1 MKGRLFVILSLLT
14 SLILSDSSCEKGNT
28 GKTKNMELSKCE
40 KAFFGDSIAVF
51 MLNKPQNGYRISFI
65 HSKQLDLMHFE
76 RGDSISQYC
85 AIHKLP
91 YELRYYEEDSVG
103 VFYVDIDFPIL
114 KLDTIGGTKDT
125 PDMFFMDMN
134 FDDEEEFVV
143 KHDGYNRFYYACFD
157 LVKGN
162 WESSCPGILEST
174 NTPPY
179 NNIVSG
185 IVEQPSYTVFDHK
198 KKTIYVY
205 ETMGC
210 CSYYE
215 TWAKYYE
222 GDMYGTEAKVKV
234 YKEVHHEWWGD
245 GTEHVET
252 YKLINDTLTLVK

>member
-1 MKGRLFVILSLLT
+1 MKGEIIVLLSLVI
-14 SLILSDSSCEKGNT
+14 SLIMSGCSCEKG
-28 GKTKNMELSKCE
+28 KIHNMEVSECE
-40 KAFFGDSIAVF
+40 KAFFGDSIAVL
-51 MLNKPQNGYRISFI
+51 MLNKPQNGYHISFI
-65 HSKQLDLMHFE
+65 HSKQLNLMHFE
-76 RGDSISQYC
+76 RGDSICQYC

-91 YELRYYEEDSVG
+91 FELRNYEEDSIG
-103 VFYVDIDFPIL
+103 VFNVDIDFPIL
-114 KLDTIGGTKDT
+114 KLDTLGGSKDA

-143 KHDGYNRFYYACFD
+143 KHEGYNRFYYACFD

-185 IVEQPSYTVFDHK
+185 IVEQPSYTVFDYNE
-198 KKTIYVY
+198 KTIYVY

-210 CSYYE
+210 CSFYE

-234 YKEVHHEWWGD
+234 YKKVHHDRRAD

-252 YKLINDTLTLVK
+252 YKLINDTLTLVE